1 MNLVTIDKDKINNIG
16 IFWEGELVGG
26 VDSYLYNL
34 INADAFNEIDVVI
47 FTNKNNL
54 GAKKLSK
61 NLGNKKINAGW
72 ITTRRCNERAL
83 LPRQLVQLGQ
93 SIEGLLQKFGSGMG
107 FAVVFLV
114 KFGGPKAKIR

>member
-26 VDSYLYNL
+26 VDTYLYNL

-61 NLGNKKINAGW
+61 NLRNKRVSFVYFTSLNLFTVKNIFFKIL
-72 ITTRRCNERAL
+72 ISL
-83 LPRQLVQLGQ
+83 LKPLLFLI
-93 SIEGLLQKFGSGMG
+93 SIFQIYLIKKL
-107 FAVVFLV
+107 
-114 KFGGPKAKIR
+114 